1 MKKRIMLLAV
11 LAAAALAGCSGKA
24 DAAGE
29 TKASAAV
36 ESTEAAGTENETE
49 TEKETDTDGGGT
61 AAVKRHVNIKV
72 KDYGTISVELD
83 PTYAPITVE
92 NFISLA
98 ESGFYDG
105 LTFHRIIDGFMIQG
119 GDPLGTGMGGAE
131 NTIKG
136 EFSNN
141 GVENP
146 MSHERGVISMARSQ
160 DKDSASSQFFIMHQD
175 SPHLDGDYAAFGH
188 VTDGMD
194 IVDKICEDTKVTDR
208 NGSVAKE
215 NQPVIESIEVVD

>member
-61 AAVKRHVNIKV
+61 ASVKRHVNIKV

-160 DKDSASSQFFIMHQD
+160 DKNSASSQFFIMHQD

-215 NQPVIESIEVVD
+215 DQPVIESIEVVD